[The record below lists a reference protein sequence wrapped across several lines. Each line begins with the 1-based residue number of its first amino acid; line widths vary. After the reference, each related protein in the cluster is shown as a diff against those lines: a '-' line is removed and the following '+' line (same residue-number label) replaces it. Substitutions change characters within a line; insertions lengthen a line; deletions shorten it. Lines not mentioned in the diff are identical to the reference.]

1 MRHYSDCFGIRPDY
15 APVMTLADINK
26 APETWLGFYPH
37 ESFVSILRDLLA
49 TFNGERLGHNQAR
62 TLWITGAYGTG
73 KSHAS
78 LVLQKLFN
86 DDDARVEKW
95 LDLRRNQIPDAVR
108 KALLARR
115 REKVLVVYDVN
126 SDGVDAKNQFLM
138 RLQRGIATAL
148 ADANCHVPLKGRLDV
163 VIERVR
169 EEGPHFWAARDAMQ
183 EKLQHLNAGIKTA
196 EALEKRLR
204 QENGSAGLASD
215 VMKVLEAR
223 SIYLDLEAE
232 SFLGWVDAAL
242 DVNKISRLV
251 YVFDEFSSFIERNR
265 TELKTFEQL
274 AEAST
279 KGRFFFIPVT
289 HLELVAFFGDRGTES
304 AKKANNRFEFKR
316 LEMPND
322 TALKLAADAFVEK
335 PQIAE
340 EWQKDR
346 VELWSGVRTL
356 TENYMA
362 PNGSGIAPEDFKGI
376 LPVHPMAA
384 FLLKHLAVA
393 IGSNQRS
400 MFGFLNGDE
409 FRDFSVK
416 GGLEVA
422 GRQFLTADHLWTYFI
437 ERDDLGTDKRLQ
449 EARTEFSRR
458 EPELQPEERRVYK
471 TVLLFSLV
479 EEMMG
484 AGSPLLS
491 VSVENIRRCFE
502 GDGMLTG
509 VESVLRNLES
519 KHCFSIVNGRCER
532 FHDRADTEKI
542 SRKIDELKGKFDEL
556 VLDDT
561 QAEIEKQ
568 IRSGN
573 PGGRFAIRVGSVDSL
588 TASKIP
594 NRERFGDKGNRILVQ
609 FILAKDEHEQLRIP
623 DKTKDLARQFKD
635 HRMLFVALPETS
647 FCRDNA
653 KAWDEFVES
662 SARLADCNDNAS
674 RKVYETQLNGVK
686 QKWHGAVRAA
696 AKLVVITPNENGE
709 PYSEET
715 TWILFGKKLAEYAR
729 RTFAAYTDD
738 LSGYNV
744 SAFGSPSS
752 LQNWALAGMR
762 FDAFDKPGAWKAVI
776 ANYQREGIRG
786 NEAWFDENPNHA
798 LTQLRDFCKKRQ
810 DNTVGAGNTCSIRKL
825 YIDLQRPPYGL
836 LCVPHSA
843 FVLGFVLKGWLEGQR
858 KLQWTDGVQS
868 MALDAQTLAE
878 IIEAVVKDDGAGEIK
893 SEKLICRLS
902 KEEKAFIEQCGTIF
916 GYQPAP
922 NGTIEGALQQIEGAL
937 ERISERVPLWV
948 LPDAIRAAGDP
959 NAEAMCEVLDKI
971 CAANSISSK
980 GNTEE
985 RGNKVKQIGEILLG
999 IEGLASAL
1007 HGYMTPLSFANAF
1020 QAYVDTAKPD
1030 LKTVAKRLGDTARA
1044 YCGDAKKRL
1053 AQTAGWLWKRGDVDT
1068 VLDEVLRQ
1076 YQCAEAVR
1084 DLAGTTGFL
1093 TFDDA
1098 VRRLKSAVFA
1108 ENKIPVE
1115 FWTRKQP
1122 ALSRFFELLSRPLA
1136 GQQDAAALEEVLRQQ
1151 RDSIKD
1157 LFFDGTR
1164 KSQYVAMGEIF
1175 ASEWPS
1181 VVAESRDLYNAF
1193 PVDFVSLPEQA
1204 FIQQG
1209 REEIEKFRASLT
1221 SKRLSQI
1228 WKEKTGTES
1237 PDEWSRNNN
1246 LPAEFALKVVDARS
1260 VAEVVANPGGASP
1273 ERLQAVLKAISLQG
1287 AFATVEEARAQ
1298 FLDRVLPH
1306 RYMKLGFGADELAV
1320 TLRDALGSDANRW
1333 LSDSRLGGAV
1343 EAFVRASYK
1352 THTRAKASERVKT
1365 MSDAQAKALL
1375 LKIIDDLPDAG
1386 LRALE

>member
-86 DDDARVEKW
+86 DDDTRVAKW
-95 LDLRRNQIPDAVR
+95 LDLRRNQIPDTVR

-115 REKVLVVYDVN
+115 KEKVLVVYDVN
-126 SDGVDAKNQFLM
+126 SDGIDARNQFLM
-138 RLQRGIATAL
+138 KLQRGVATAL

-163 VIERVR
+163 VVERVQ
-169 EEGPHFWAARDAMQ
+169 EEGAHFWAARDAMQ
-183 EKLQHLNAGIKTA
+183 DKLQYLNAGIKTA
-196 EALEKRLR
+196 DALEKRLR

-223 SIYLDLEAE
+223 SIYLDLDAE
-232 SFLGWVDAAL
+232 SFLGWIDAAL

-251 YVFDEFSSFIERNR
+251 YVFDEFSSFMDRNR
-265 TELKTFEQL
+265 SELATLQQL
-274 AEAST
+274 AVASQL
-279 KGRFFFIPVT
+279 GRFFFVPVT
-289 HLELVAFFGDRGTES
+289 HLEITSYFAEGSDS
-304 AKKANNRFEFKR
+304 AKKANDRFAFKR

-322 TALKLAADAFVEK
+322 TALKLAADAFVER
-335 PQIAE
+335 PEIAD
-340 EWQKDR
+340 EWRKDR
-346 VELWSGVRTL
+346 DELWSGVRTL
-356 TENYMA
+356 AENYMA
-362 PNGSGIAPEDFKGI
+362 PNGSGIAPDDFKGI

-400 MFGFLNGDE
+400 MFGFLNGVE
-409 FRDFSVK
+409 FRDFAAK

-422 GRQFLTADHLWTYFI
+422 GGQFLTADHLWTYFI

-519 KHCFSIVNGRCER
+519 KHCFSIVHGRCER
-532 FHDRADTEKI
+532 FHDRGIADPTPFL
-542 SRKIDELKGKFDEL
+542 DKFDERVL
-556 VLDDT
+556 VDT
-561 QAEIEKQ
+561 QTEIEKQ
-568 IRSGN
+568 LRGSN
-573 PGGRFAIRVGSVDSL
+573 PGGRYTIRVGSVDAL

-594 NRERFGDKGNRILVQ
+594 NRERFSDKGNRILVQ
-609 FILAKDEHEQLRIP
+609 FILAKDEQEQLRIP
-623 DKTKDLARQFKD
+623 DKAKDLARQFKD

-653 KAWDEFVES
+653 NSWHDFCVNLACIQQSQGAES
-662 SARLADCNDNAS
+662 KRFYEPFIKSAKD
-674 RKVYETQLNGVK
+674 
-686 QKWHGAVRAA
+686 KWHGAVRAA
-696 AKLVVITPNENGE
+696 AKLVVVTPNENGE
-709 PYSEET
+709 PFTEET
-715 TWILFGKKLAEYAR
+715 TWGMLGQKLAEYAR
-729 RTFAAYTDD
+729 RGFSAYTDH

-744 SAFGSPSS
+744 SAFGAPSS
-752 LQNWALAGMR
+752 LQNWALAGIR
-762 FDAFDKPGAWKAVI
+762 FDAFDKPGAWKTVI
-776 ANYQREGIRG
+776 ANYEREGVRG
-786 NEAWFDENPNHA
+786 NETWFDENPKHP
-798 LTQLRDFCKKRQ
+798 LTQLRDLCKKKQ
-810 DNTVGAGNTCSIRKL
+810 DNAVGAGNPCSIRKI
-825 YIDLQRPPYGL
+825 YIELQRPPFGL
-836 LCVPHSA
+836 LSVPHSA
-843 FVLGFVLKGWLEGQR
+843 FVLGFVLKGWLEGLR

-893 SEKLICRLS
+893 GEKLICRLS
-902 KEEKAFIEQCGTIF
+902 KEEKAFIEQSGTIF

-922 NGTIEGALQQIEGAL
+922 NGTIEGALQQIEQAL

-980 GNTEE
+980 GNMEE
-985 RGNKVKQIGEILLG
+985 RGNKVKQIGGILLG

-1007 HGYMTPLSFANAF
+1007 HGYMTPLTFANAF
-1020 QAYVDTAKPD
+1020 QVYVDTAKPE
-1030 LKTVAKRLGDTARA
+1030 LKTVAERLGDTARA

-1084 DLAGTTGFL
+1084 DLASASGFL

-1108 ENKIPVE
+1108 ENKVPVE
-1115 FWTRKQP
+1115 FWTRKHP

-1151 RDSIKD
+1151 RDSVRD

-1164 KSQYVAMGEIF
+1164 KSQYAAMGEIF
-1175 ASEWPS
+1175 AGEWPS

-1193 PVDFVSLPEQA
+1193 PVDFVVMPEQS

-1209 REEIEKFRASLT
+1209 REEIEKFRTSLT
-1221 SKRLSQI
+1221 SKRLLQI
-1228 WKEKTGTES
+1228 WKEKTGAES
-1237 PDEWSRNNN
+1237 PGEWSRNNN
-1246 LPAEFALKVVDARS
+1246 LPAEFALKVEDARS
-1260 VAEVVANPGGASP
+1260 AAEVVANPGGASP
-1273 ERLQAVLKAISLQG
+1273 EKLQAVLKAISRQG
-1287 AFATVEEARAQ
+1287 AFATVEEARAR
-1298 FLDRVLPH
+1298 FLDRVLPP
-1306 RYMKLGFGADELAV
+1306 RYGKFGLGADELAAA
-1320 TLRDALGSDANRW
+1320 LRDSIGSEANRW
-1333 LSDSRLGGAV
+1333 LSHPQLGGAV
-1343 EAFVRASYK
+1343 DAFVQASYK
-1352 THTRAKASERVKT
+1352 THTRGKAAERVKA

>member
-15 APVMTLADINK
+15 APVMTPEDIDK

-49 TFNGERLGHNQAR
+49 TFNGERLGRNQAR

-86 DDDARVEKW
+86 DDEARVEKW

-138 RLQRGIATAL
+138 RLQRGIAAAL
-148 ADANCHVPLKGRLDV
+148 FRADFHVPLKGRLDV

-169 EEGPHFWAARDAMQ
+169 EEGAHFWAARDAMQ
-183 EKLQHLNAGIKTA
+183 EKLQYLNAGIKTA
-196 EALEKRLR
+196 DALEKRLR
-204 QENGSAGLASD
+204 QENVSAGLASD

-223 SIYLDLEAE
+223 SIYLELDAE
-232 SFLGWVDAAL
+232 SFLSWVDAAL

-251 YVFDEFSSFIERNR
+251 YVFDEFTSFVARNR
-265 TELKTFEQL
+265 AELKTLEQL
-274 AEAST
+274 AEASS
-279 KGRFFFIPVT
+279 KGRFFFIPAT
-289 HLELVAFFGDRGTES
+289 HLEIASYFAEGSES
-304 AKKANNRFEFKR
+304 AKKANDRFAFKR
-316 LEMPND
+316 IEMPNE

-335 PQIAE
+335 PGMSD
-340 EWQKDR
+340 EWRKDR
-346 VELWSGVRTL
+346 DELWSGVRTL
-356 TENYMA
+356 TECYMA
-362 PNGSGIAPEDFKGI
+362 PNAAGIAPEDFKGI

-409 FRDFSVK
+409 FREFSAK

-422 GRQFLTADHLWTYFI
+422 GLQFLSADHLWTYFI
-437 ERDDLGTDKRLQ
+437 EREDLGTDKRLQ

-502 GDGMLTG
+502 GDGVLTD

-519 KHCFSIVNGRCER
+519 KHCFSVVNGRCER
-532 FHDRADTEKI
+532 FHDRADTEKV
-542 SRKIDELKGKFDEL
+542 SRKIEELKGKFHDL
-556 VLDDT
+556 VLADT
-561 QAEIEKQ
+561 QTEIEK
-568 IRSGN
+568 RLRGGN
-573 PGGRFAIRVGSVDSL
+573 PGGRFDIRVGSADSL
-588 TASKIP
+588 TASKIS

-609 FILAKDEHEQLRIP
+609 FILARDEQEQLRIP
-623 DKTKDLARQFKD
+623 DKAKDLARQFKD

-653 KAWDEFVES
+653 KAWEEFVEN

-674 RKVYETQLNGVK
+674 RRIYETQLGGAK
-686 QKWHGAVRAA
+686 QKWHDAVRAA
-696 AKLVVITPNENGE
+696 AKLVVVTPNENGE
-709 PYSEET
+709 PVSEET
-715 TWILFGKKLAEYAR
+715 TWGMLSQKLAEYAR
-729 RTFAAYTDD
+729 RGFSAYTDH

-744 SAFGSPSS
+744 SAFGAPSS
-752 LQNWALAGMR
+752 LQNWALAGIR
-762 FDAFDKPGAWKAVI
+762 FDAFDKPGAWKTVI
-776 ANYQREGIRG
+776 ANYEREGVRG
-786 NEAWFDENPNHA
+786 NETWFDENPKHP
-798 LTQLRDFCKKRQ
+798 LTQLRDYCKKRQ
-810 DNTVGAGNTCSIRKL
+810 DNTVGAGSTCSIRKL

-843 FVLGFVLKGWLEGQR
+843 FVLGFVLKGWLDGQR

-878 IIEAVVKDDGAGEIK
+878 IIETVVKDDGAGEIK

-937 ERISERVPLWV
+937 EGISERVPLWV

-959 NAEAMCEVLDKI
+959 NTEAMCEVLDKI

-985 RGNKVKQIGEILLG
+985 RGNKVKEIGGILLG
-999 IEGLASAL
+999 IDGLAGAL

-1020 QAYVDTAKPD
+1020 QAYVDTAKPE
-1030 LKTVAKRLGDTARA
+1030 LKTVAERLGDTARA

-1084 DLAGTTGFL
+1084 DLASASGFL

-1098 VRRLKSAVFA
+1098 VQRLKSAVFA
-1108 ENKIPVE
+1108 ENKVPVE
-1115 FWTRKQP
+1115 FWTRKHP

-1151 RDSIKD
+1151 RDSVRD

-1175 ASEWPS
+1175 AGEWPS

-1193 PVDFVSLPEQA
+1193 PGEFVALSEQA

-1221 SKRLSQI
+1221 SKRLLQI
-1228 WKEKTGTES
+1228 WKEKTGAES
-1237 PDEWSRNNN
+1237 PGEWSRNNN
-1246 LPAEFALKVVDARS
+1246 LPAEFALNVEDARS
-1260 VAEVVANPGGASP
+1260 AAEVVANPGVASP
-1273 ERLQAVLKAISLQG
+1273 ERLRAVLKAISLQG
-1287 AFATVEEARAQ
+1287 AFATAEDARAR
-1298 FLDRVLPH
+1298 FLDRVLPP
-1306 RYMKLGFGADELAV
+1306 RYGKHGFGADELAAA
-1320 TLRDALGSDANRW
+1320 LCAALGSEANRW
-1333 LSDSRLGGAV
+1333 LSHPQLGAAV
-1343 EAFVRASYK
+1343 EAFVQASYK
-1352 THTRAKASERVKT
+1352 THTRGKAAERVKA